1 MKRSITESIA
11 AVWVALTE
19 VLEPH
24 QRWRAARVLA
34 DALDDDEFS
43 DPLARCFVRSLV
55 KDAAENFEPAVWHA
69 QSSAALLSVN

>member
-34 DALDDDEFS
+34 AALEDGELS

-55 KDAAENFEPAVWHA
+55 KDAAFEPAVWHS
-69 QSSAALLSVN
+69 QPSAALLSVN